1 MTTAESLRL
10 AFTSGLDGRAR
21 VRVRRPASLF
31 QIDLPAFMGD
41 GDGVAIYVRPAKG
54 DTLVVTDLGSTRT
67 RLSYQRKVTA
77 ELDEE
82 LGRLA
87 EHQGL
92 VFEDGEIRAVVPTG
106 ELLAASL
113 GLLQVEA
120 QAEGL
125 AVGSRRRARE
135 ASEFREKVL
144 ALLHEVFGNAM
155 QEPFYDKATDP
166 EALFK
171 VDVLVAAPK
180 PLAIAVVPGD
190 LDAERAVSAKLA
202 LQATVAPAKTRW
214 IAIPRD
220 MERLTSGRAR
230 GSTGSTSRRDR
241 RSKKTA
247 RSSRIACATWPKSR
261 DHVTPM
267 TPPGRDWNE
276 ENLSELP
283 AVEHLER
290 LGQGATF

>member
-1 MTTAESLRL
+1 MTTAESLHL

-113 GLLQVEA
+113 GLLQV
-120 QAEGL
+120 
-125 AVGSRRRARE
+125 
-135 ASEFREKVL
+135 
-144 ALLHEVFGNAM
+144 VF
-155 QEPFYDKATDP
+155 
-166 EALFK
+166 
-171 VDVLVAAPK
+171 
-180 PLAIAVVPGD
+180 
-190 LDAERAVSAKLA
+190 
-202 LQATVAPAKTRW
+202 
-214 IAIPRD
+214 
-220 MERLTSGRAR
+220 
-230 GSTGSTSRRDR
+230 
-241 RSKKTA
+241 
-247 RSSRIACATWPKSR
+247 
-261 DHVTPM
+261 
-267 TPPGRDWNE
+267 
-276 ENLSELP
+276 
-283 AVEHLER
+283 
-290 LGQGATF
+290 